1 MLNNKG
7 FDLWADDY
15 DKSVGVSDED
25 RTYPFAGYKDILNKI
40 CSNVLAQSGKWC
52 WILVLVLEYL
62 RPNSMKMDAT
72 SMDKIF
78 QTK

>member
-25 RTYPFAGYKDILNKI
+25 EHIRLQDTKI
-40 CSNVLAQSGKWC
+40 S
-52 WILVLVLEYL
+52 
-62 RPNSMKMDAT
+62 
-72 SMDKIF
+72 
-78 QTK
+78 